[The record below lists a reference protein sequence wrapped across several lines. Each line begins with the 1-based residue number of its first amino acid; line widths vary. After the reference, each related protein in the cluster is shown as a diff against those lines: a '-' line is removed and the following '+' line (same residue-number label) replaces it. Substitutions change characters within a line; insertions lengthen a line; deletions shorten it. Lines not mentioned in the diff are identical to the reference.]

1 MNCPI
6 CNGLVM
12 GLLSGMYSNEYRC
25 IDCKC
30 LFIIWNEVDEDE
42 VDEDEL

>member
-12 GLLSGMYSNEYRC
+12 GLESSELSNSEDY
-25 IDCKC
+25 KC
-30 LFIIWNEVDEDE
+30 LECKKVFTVWKEEE
-42 VDEDEL
+42 